1 MQNKTL
7 LKLYRTALLLVP
19 LFTFYGLSAQNLNYD
34 FEQCNIGNKVA
45 ETLGEPWTT
54 WNLNPGSAEDAVISD
69 EHCLGTRA
77 LKIDNGNDLVL
88 KLGDKTAGAYNIA
101 LDMFIPEGKE
111 GYFNILHVFDGG
123 NSVWAQEIFLNS
135 EQHGNYF
142 SPGGA
147 YDDFDVPYN
156 EWFHIDIDIYLDNAA
171 ACLKLNDELIIVWDY
186 SQNSTMKH
194 CSIAAMDFFPSN
206 NNANKNGFFIDNV
219 TFTELEGP
227 FVSNLVPEDETIE
240 IVMFKDEQKNV
251 TSSITNEGNAICG
264 YNAPWIDYGVGQ
276 DGGTPKELHYDT
288 DPWYVFGSYN
298 NDPYIEIGAIF
309 PMELLA
315 NSSLV
320 GTKITKMQ
328 YYVPFDDAF
337 LVTDNPLH
345 FTIYK
350 MLASPTTGVHDIV
363 IAEKELGNYTV
374 DEWNTV
380 ELDTP
385 IPITGFDV
393 FATVGF
399 QQVNGGYPI
408 SLDAGPAQPFTA
420 DLVRLNGD
428 SWFSLNDSYIY
439 YNGGEG
445 FGNHNIRLICEG
457 IPVETQWVNGVYS
470 DSYLAT
476 VFTSGQTNNIEL
488 EMNSMG
494 LEYGDYKAT
503 YRMEGLRESDPE
515 IAIPIHLK
523 VSGTNVNE
531 YADSKYTFY
540 PNPVSDILYIEGEN
554 LSHVV
559 IYNALGELVK
569 IVKTS
574 DNTINTNDLDN
585 GVYFICI
592 IDNRGERAVQK
603 MIVSK

>member
-1 MQNKTL
+1 MQHKTL

-19 LFTFYGLSAQNLNYD
+19 LFTFCGLSAQNLNFD
-34 FEQCNIGNKVA
+34 FERCNVGDKVA

-54 WNLNPGSAEDAVISD
+54 WNLSPGSAEDAVISD

-88 KLGDKTAGAYNIA
+88 KLGDKTTGAYNIA
-101 LDMFIPEGKE
+101 LDMYIPEGKE

-142 SPGGA
+142 APGGA

-171 ACLKLNDELIIVWDY
+171 ACLKLNDKLIIVWDY
-186 SQNSTMKH
+186 TQYATMKY

-251 TSSITNEGNAICG
+251 TSSITNEGNVICG
-264 YNAPWIDYGVGQ
+264 YIAPWIDYGVGQ
-276 DGGTPKELHYDT
+276 DGGTPQELHYDT
-288 DPWYVFGSYN
+288 EPWWIFGYN
-298 NDPYIEIGAIF
+298 NEPYIEIGVVF
-309 PMELLA
+309 PEELLA
-315 NSSLV
+315 DSSLV

-328 YYVPFDDAF
+328 YFVPFDDSFWVA
-337 LVTDNPLH
+337 DNPLR

-350 MLASPTTGVHDIV
+350 RLASSTTGVHDLV
-363 IAEKELGNYTV
+363 LAEKELASYTLG
-374 DEWNTV
+374 EWNTV
-380 ELDTP
+380 EFDTP

-399 QQVNGGYPI
+399 QQIGEGYPI
-408 SLDAGPAQPFTA
+408 SLDAGPILPFTA

-428 SWFSLNDSYIY
+428 SWFSLNDSYTY

-445 FGNHNIRLICEG
+445 WGNHNIRLVCEG
-457 IPVETQWVNGVYS
+457 LPVETQWVNGVYS

-476 VFTSGQTNNIEL
+476 VFAPGQTNNIEL
-488 EMNSMG
+488 AMNSTG
-494 LEYGDYKAT
+494 LEYGNYTAT
-503 YRMEGLRESDPE
+503 YRMESVRDSDPE

-523 VSGTNVNE
+523 VSGTDVNE
-531 YADSKYTFY
+531 LAESKSRIY
-540 PNPVSDILYIEGEN
+540 PNPASDLVYIEDEN
-554 LSHVV
+554 MCYVV
-559 IYNALGELVK
+559 IFNALGEQVGVK
-569 IVKTS
+569 KIESNSIDV
-574 DNTINTNDLDN
+574 NNLAN
-585 GVYFICI
+585 GVYHFCV
-592 IDNRGERAVQK
+592 IDSKGEKTVHRLV
-603 MIVSK
+603 ISK

>member
-1 MQNKTL
+1 MQHKTL

-19 LFTFYGLSAQNLNYD
+19 LFTFCGLSAQNLNFD
-34 FEQCNIGNKVA
+34 FERCNVGDKVA

-54 WNLNPGSAEDAVISD
+54 WNLSPGSAEDAVISD

-88 KLGDKTAGAYNIA
+88 KLGDKTTGAYNIA
-101 LDMFIPEGKE
+101 LDMYIPEGKE

-142 SPGGA
+142 APGGA

-171 ACLKLNDELIIVWDY
+171 ACLKLNDKLIIVWDY
-186 SQNSTMKH
+186 TQYATMKY

-251 TSSITNEGNAICG
+251 TSSITNEGNVICG
-264 YNAPWIDYGVGQ
+264 YIAPWIDYGVGQ
-276 DGGTPKELHYDT
+276 DGGTPQELHYDT
-288 DPWYVFGSYN
+288 EPWWIFGYN
-298 NDPYIEIGAIF
+298 NEPYIEIGVVF
-309 PMELLA
+309 PEELLA
-315 NSSLV
+315 DSSLV

-328 YYVPFDDAF
+328 YFVPFDDSFWVA
-337 LVTDNPLH
+337 DNPLR

-350 MLASPTTGVHDIV
+350 RLASSTTGVHDLV
-363 IAEKELGNYTV
+363 LAEKELANYTLG
-374 DEWNTV
+374 EWNTV
-380 ELDTP
+380 EFDTP

-399 QQVNGGYPI
+399 QQIGEGYPI
-408 SLDAGPAQPFTA
+408 SLDAGPILPFTA

-445 FGNHNIRLICEG
+445 WGNHNIRLVCEG
-457 IPVETQWVNGVYS
+457 LPVETQWVNGVYS

-476 VFTSGQTNNIEL
+476 VFAPGQTNNIEL
-488 EMNSMG
+488 AMNSTG
-494 LEYGDYKAT
+494 LEYGNYTAT
-503 YRMEGLRESDPE
+503 YRMESVRDSDPE

-523 VSGTNVNE
+523 VSGTDVNE
-531 YADSKYTFY
+531 LAESKSRIY
-540 PNPVSDILYIEGEN
+540 PNPASDLVYIEGEN
-554 LSHVV
+554 MCYVV
-559 IYNALGELVK
+559 IFNALGEQVGVK
-569 IVKTS
+569 KIESNSIDV
-574 DNTINTNDLDN
+574 NNLAN
-585 GVYFICI
+585 GVYHFCVI
-592 IDNRGERAVQK
+592 NSKGEKTVHRLV
-603 MIVSK
+603 ISK